1 MCDWRPGIAP
11 FTSADDL
18 QLSWLKNESFIY
30 FQDWQESKENS
41 DRTCNKSQKNKN
53 ESLSWK
59 TYGGIK
65 IIVNSVIKF
74 LKFLIEHLVPCILT
88 ERFCQDLLKNYGVKK
103 DLWEPGKTTKHCVIL
118 VVIIT
123 QFEIRRYS
131 DELLDEMLFQI
142 IHTKKLI
149 WNLFLAEKKLKHNN
163 WEPNLDVEHISKG
176 YKKKKKTVIF
186 IATYTW
192 KNIDKLPFPW

>member
-1 MCDWRPGIAP
+1 MCDWSPGIAP

-41 DRTCNKSQKNKN
+41 DRTCNKSRKNKN

-59 TYGGIK
+59 IYGGIK

-74 LKFLIEHLVPCILT
+74 LKFLIEHLVPCILA
-88 ERFCQDLLKNYGVKK
+88 ERFCQDLLENYGVKK

-123 QFEIRRYS
+123 QFETRRYS

-163 WEPNLDVEHISKG
+163 WELNLDVEHISKG
-176 YKKKKKTVIF
+176 YKKKQKPAIF

-192 KNIDKLPFPW
+192 KNIDKVPFPW